1 MRTTNYQSGEV
12 TELAVA
18 LDRAMASNAS
28 ALVAYARI
36 YGSSWSP
43 LAPDCASV
51 RVMFTG
57 SDTSA
62 NTFVATPSA
71 RKVA

>member
-43 LAPDCASV
+43 LASYEGQAKSFAP
-51 RVMFTG
+51 T
-57 SDTSA
+57 TTA
-62 NTFVATPSA
+62 NTV
-71 RKVA
+71 R